1 MRDIAD
7 TVEALEAAGR
17 DFELHIAGRSPTGR
31 PKTCSTTCNAAVG
44 TSSYTGHWTARP
56 SSASTTNLDLLL
68 FPSRYRHEAAP
79 MVVLEA
85 ASRSV
90 PALAHPV
97 GSLPELVCSADLIAP
112 IGEFAGRA
120 DELGDREWMLRMG

>member
-1 MRDIAD
+1 
-7 TVEALEAAGR
+7 
-17 DFELHIAGRSPTGR
+17 
-31 PKTCSTTCNAAVG
+31 
-44 TSSYTGHWTARP
+44 
-56 SSASTTNLDLLL
+56 
-68 FPSRYRHEAAP
+68 

-85 ASRSV
+85 PSRSV
-90 PALAHPV
+90 PTLAHPV